1 MLNSK
6 LAEGIEY
13 LRFKIARLKHYLKQI
28 RYKLAIVIRGR
39 EAEHFGLNLVT
50 YKLKVK
56 DRTSEPRY
64 KLVIVTMTL
73 NAEDYIQEWLDFHLS
88 QGVEHFYIYDQQSSD
103 STHEK
108 LQKYIQGGLVSLI
121 IWPNA
126 FGMGSQI
133 LLYAHA
139 ISSYWQDCR
148 WMSLTDIDEFLYPT
162 DEKTVVDALQKL
174 DAYSGI
180 YLHWKS
186 FGPSGHITKPTGYV
200 IRNYTQMAKFPEVA
214 KESKRQNR
222 IGTLKYDLT
231 RIKAIVDPAKVIL
244 IKVHGCKVDGKLID
258 GPESLNLNHY
268 ITLSKEEF
276 QKKIRRTLVDHTW
289 GNIEHSNNWAKKRQ
303 EQYDFLVSNFE
314 VNKDILKFDK
324 LN

>member
-6 LAEGIEY
+6 LAEGIEF
-13 LRFKIARLKHYLKQI
+13 LRFKIARIKHYLKQI

-50 YKLKVK
+50 YKLNVK

-73 NAEDYIQEWLDFHLS
+73 NAEDYIQEWLDFHL
-88 QGVEHFYIYDQQSSD
+88 EHFYIYDQQSSD

-108 LQKYIQGGLVSLI
+108 LQKYIKGGLVSLI

-139 ISSYWQDCR
+139 ISSFWQDCR

-162 DEKTVVDALQKL
+162 DEETVADALQKL

-186 FGPSGHITKPTGYV
+186 FGPSGHETKPAGYV

-244 IKVHGCKVDGKLID
+244 IKVHGCKVDGKLMD
-258 GPESLNLNHY
+258 GPESLNLNGHRWT
-268 ITLSKEEF
+268 ILGEILSTPIIG
-276 QKKIRRTLVDHTW
+276 QKKDRSSMIFWFQTL
-289 GNIEHSNNWAKKRQ
+289 R
-303 EQYDFLVSNFE
+303 
-314 VNKDILKFDK
+314 
-324 LN
+324 

>member
-6 LAEGIEY
+6 LAVGIED
-13 LRFKIARLKHYLKQI
+13 LRFKLARIKHYLKQI
-28 RYKLAIVIRGR
+28 RYKLAIVVRGR
-39 EAEHFGLNLVT
+39 EAEHLGLNLVT

-64 KLVIVTMTL
+64 QLVIVTMTL

-108 LQKYIQGGLVSLI
+108 LQKYIKSGLVSLI
-121 IWPNA
+121 IWPNV

-162 DEKTVVDALQKL
+162 DEETVADALQKL

-258 GPESLNLNHY
+258 GPKSLNLNHY

-276 QKKIRRTLVDHTW
+276 QKKIRRTLVDDTW

>member
-108 LQKYIQGGLVSLI
+108 LQKYIKGGLVTLT

-162 DEKTVVDALQKL
+162 VEETVAIALQKL

-186 FGPSGHITKPTGYV
+186 FGPSGHITKPAGYV

>member
-1 MLNSK
+1 M
-6 LAEGIEY
+6 
-13 LRFKIARLKHYLKQI
+13 
-28 RYKLAIVIRGR
+28 
-39 EAEHFGLNLVT
+39 
-50 YKLKVK
+50 
-56 DRTSEPRY
+56 
-64 KLVIVTMTL
+64 
-73 NAEDYIQEWLDFHLS
+73 
-88 QGVEHFYIYDQQSSD
+88 
-103 STHEK
+103 
-108 LQKYIQGGLVSLI
+108 SLI